1 HVYLF
6 ASLVIACSCSHADL
20 VADIAM
26 SVIKCG
32 PAPPFASLPA
42 MAYFLSS
49 LATATPLPC
58 TSLPPVIF
66 LASAVYLTRLK
77 TRLPQ
82 NATGK
87 WCTVHRI
94 AMAALVVACKYF
106 FRGFN
111 VPMSNRHWARKTHY
125 FKVQEINL
133 MERELLA
140 YLVCVFTSIDSG

>member
-1 HVYLF
+1 
-6 ASLVIACSCSHADL
+6 
-20 VADIAM
+20 
-26 SVIKCG
+26 
-32 PAPPFASLPA
+32 LPA
-42 MAYFLSS
+42 IPYFLSS

-58 TSLPPVIF
+58 SSLPPVIF
-66 LASAVYLTRLK
+66 LASAVYLHRLK
-77 TRLPQ
+77 SRLPQ

-94 AMAALVVACKYF
+94 AMAALVVACKYLCDGT
-106 FRGFN
+106 GFN

-140 YLVCVFTSIDSG
+140 YL